1 MKVTQEK
8 LPDSQISL
16 NIEVSGDASR
26 STYDKVVQKLARSS
40 NIPGFRK
47 GKVPRQILIQRIG
60 TQRIKAA
67 VLEEL
72 IQKSLAEAIEQES
85 IEALGNYELRS
96 KFDDL
101 IQQYQPGQPLTFM
114 AVVDVPPSVELADYH
129 NLQVKAEESVYD
141 PQQVDDFLEQR
152 RAEQADLVPVEDRPA
167 QMGDIAIID
176 FQGKLTAE
184 GEEGQPIEGGSA
196 ENFQV
201 ELAEGKLIAGMV
213 EGVVGMN
220 PEETKEV
227 SVTFPEDYPNE
238 DLAGKPAVFSIT
250 LKEIKTK
257 DLPDLDDD
265 FAEEASNGEY
275 ETLEALKES
284 LAKQF
289 QEKAENETKENINA
303 TIVQALLEQNT
314 LDLPETLIQDEVT
327 QVLTQTL
334 MQFQQMGIDVKQI
347 VNSDTIPA
355 MRKNARPEAIEN
367 LSKKLILAE
376 IANKESLA
384 PDETAIK
391 EKMAEIEQ
399 QLSTREIDYNKLRTM
414 VTEDLIA
421 ENSLNWLREKSQI
434 ELVPQGSLSES
445 ETESETES
453 SSEASENLD
462 NTTEA

>member
-72 IQKSLAEAIEQES
+72 IQTSLAEAIEQES
-85 IEALGNYELRS
+85 IDALGNYELRS

-114 AVVDVPPSVELADYH
+114 AVVDVPPSVELVDYH

-201 ELAEGKLIAGMV
+201 ELAEGRLIAGMV

-227 SVTFPEDYPNE
+227 SVTFPEDYLKE

-250 LKEIKTK
+250 LKELKTK
-257 DLPDLDDD
+257 ELPDLDDD

-275 ETLEALKES
+275 ETLEALQES

-303 TIVQALLEQNT
+303 AIVQALLEQNT

-453 SSEASENLD
+453 SSEASEN
-462 NTTEA
+462 TENIEA

>member
-72 IQKSLAEAIEQES
+72 IQTSLAEAIEQES
-85 IEALGNYELRS
+85 IDALGNYELRS

-114 AVVDVPPSVELADYH
+114 AVVDVPPSVELVDYH

-201 ELAEGKLIAGMV
+201 ELAEGRLITGMV

-227 SVTFPEDYPNE
+227 SVTFPEDYPKE

-250 LKEIKTK
+250 LKELKTK
-257 DLPDLDDD
+257 ELPDLDDD

-275 ETLEALKES
+275 ETLEALQES

-303 TIVQALLEQNT
+303 AIVQALLEQNT

>member
-72 IQKSLAEAIEQES
+72 IQTSLAEAIEQES
-85 IEALGNYELRS
+85 IDALGNYELRS

-114 AVVDVPPSVELADYH
+114 AVVDVPPSVELVDYH

-184 GEEGQPIEGGSA
+184 GEEGQPIVGGSA

-201 ELAEGKLIAGMV
+201 
-213 EGVVGMN
+213 
-220 PEETKEV
+220 
-227 SVTFPEDYPNE
+227 
-238 DLAGKPAVFSIT
+238 
-250 LKEIKTK
+250 
-257 DLPDLDDD
+257 
-265 FAEEASNGEY
+265 
-275 ETLEALKES
+275 
-284 LAKQF
+284 
-289 QEKAENETKENINA
+289 
-303 TIVQALLEQNT
+303 
-314 LDLPETLIQDEVT
+314 
-327 QVLTQTL
+327 
-334 MQFQQMGIDVKQI
+334 
-347 VNSDTIPA
+347 
-355 MRKNARPEAIEN
+355 
-367 LSKKLILAE
+367 
-376 IANKESLA
+376 
-384 PDETAIK
+384 
-391 EKMAEIEQ
+391 
-399 QLSTREIDYNKLRTM
+399 
-414 VTEDLIA
+414 
-421 ENSLNWLREKSQI
+421 
-434 ELVPQGSLSES
+434 
-445 ETESETES
+445 
-453 SSEASENLD
+453 
-462 NTTEA
+462 

>member
-227 SVTFPEDYPNE
+227 SVTFPEDYPKE

-250 LKEIKTK
+250 LKELKTK
-257 DLPDLDDD
+257 ELPDLDDD

>member
-72 IQKSLAEAIEQES
+72 IQTSLAEAIEQES
-85 IEALGNYELRS
+85 IDALGNYELRS

-101 IQQYQPGQPLTFM
+101 IQQYQPGQPLTFT
-114 AVVDVPPSVELADYH
+114 AVVDVPPSVELVDYH

-201 ELAEGKLIAGMV
+201 ELAEGRLIAGMV

-227 SVTFPEDYPNE
+227 SVTFPEDYLKE

-250 LKEIKTK
+250 LKELKTK
-257 DLPDLDDD
+257 ELPDLDDD

-275 ETLEALKES
+275 ETLEALQES

-303 TIVQALLEQNT
+303 AIVQALLEQNT

-453 SSEASENLD
+453 SSEASEN
-462 NTTEA
+462 TENIEA

>member
-85 IEALGNYELRS
+85 IDALGNYELRS

-152 RAEQADLVPVEDRPA
+152 RAQQADLMPVEDRPA

-201 ELAEGKLIAGMV
+201 ELAEVQLIEGMV

-227 SVTFPEDYPNE
+227 SVTFPEDYPKE

-303 TIVQALLEQNT
+303 AIVQVLLEQNT

-334 MQFQQMGIDVKQI
+334 MQFQQMGLDVKQI

-376 IANKESLA
+376 IANKESLN

-399 QLSTREIDYNKLRTM
+399 QLSDREIDYDKLRAM

-421 ENSLNWLREKSQI
+421 ENTFNWLREKSQV

-453 SSEASENLD
+453 TSEASENTE
-462 NTTEA
+462 NTEA